1 MELPGLVE
9 PPVFGNSEASVPG
22 TLVPGVLPAGAVGCY
37 LHDEVGRLALIE
49 DDIAVAVLLGP
60 RFGIERNER
69 PGNARSAA
77 GAPGSLMMY
86 LSPAAMV
93 VSGLPKC

>member
-1 MELPGLVE
+1 MELPGWS
-9 PPVFGNSEASVPG
+9 NHQYSG
-22 TLVPGVLPAGAVGCY
+22 TPRPQRTWYACSGVLPAGAVGCY
-37 LHDEVGRLALIE
+37 LHDEIGWLALFGY
-49 DDIAVAVLLGP
+49 DIAVAVLVGP

-77 GAPGSLMMY
+77 GALDSLMMY

-93 VSGLPKC
+93 VSWLPKC